1 MRYMRPLEKTKDQ
14 FFKSIRSGKAIKK
27 NVLVQQAKD
36 SKEYREFLADH
47 YKQINQW
54 WENFTNEKQNTM

>member
-1 MRYMRPLEKTKDQ
+1 MRYMLPEPKNKQQYLKDL
-14 FFKSIRSGKAIKK
+14 KIGKAIKK
-27 NVLVQQAKD
+27 NLLVQQAKN

-54 WENFTNEKQNTM
+54 WENFTDEKQNTM